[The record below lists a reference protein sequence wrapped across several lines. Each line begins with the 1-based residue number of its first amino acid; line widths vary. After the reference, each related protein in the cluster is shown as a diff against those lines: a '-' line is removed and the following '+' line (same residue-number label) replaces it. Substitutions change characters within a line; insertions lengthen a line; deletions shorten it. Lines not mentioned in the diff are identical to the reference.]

1 VSPRNTLAS
10 ALADHACIPL
20 DSVDRLI
27 ASWQRVRPDLDILPL
42 GIIARLGRI
51 RGYFDLELERLFERY
66 ALSGPD
72 FSVLVTLARL
82 NEPGGVPQRRLMDE
96 LHLTSGTIS
105 VRIDRLSD
113 QGLVLR
119 GADARDKRNTR
130 VSLSQHGRAL
140 FERVAPAHL
149 ENERRLLSSL
159 STPEADLLATL
170 LRKLLVEY
178 EGSAAPEGTSLH
190 LGLTL
195 APAHVT
201 VAMRKAVGLA
211 PVAGLLV
218 QAITDGGPAALAGVQ
233 TGDVLVRAGRRALR
247 SVAALYEAIET
258 ASQRGSLRLIVLR
271 GSDERSVSIALR
283 EESGWEWADRA
294 MQGSHIL

>member
-1 VSPRNTLAS
+1 VPSGNTLAS
-10 ALADHACIPL
+10 ALADHQCIPH

-27 ASWQRVRPDLDILPL
+27 DSWQRVRPDLDILPV

-51 RGYFDLELERLFERY
+51 RSYFDLELERLFEQY
-66 ALSGPD
+66 GLSGPD

-105 VRIDRLSD
+105 VRIDRLSV

-119 GADARDKRNTR
+119 RADPQDKRNTR
-130 VSLSQHGRAL
+130 ISLTQQGRAL

-149 ENERRLLSSL
+149 ENERRLLNSL
-159 STPEADLLATL
+159 SIAEADLLATL

-178 EGSAAPEGTSLH
+178 EGTVGPESASLH

-218 QAITDGGPAALAGVQ
+218 QNITDGGPAAIAGVQ
-233 TGDVLVRAGRRALR
+233 AGDVLVRSGRHELR
-247 SVAALYEAIET
+247 SVAALYAAIET
-258 ASQRGSLRLIVLR
+258 ASRRGSLHLTLLR
-271 GSDERSVSIALR
+271 GSDQSSVAIALR
-283 EESGWEWADRA
+283 AGSVREWSNRA
-294 MQGSHIL
+294 MPRTHLV

>member
-1 VSPRNTLAS
+1 VPPRRTRVS
-10 ALADHACIPL
+10 LADHSCTPR

-27 ASWQRVRPDLDILPL
+27 ASWRRVRPDLDILPV
-42 GIIARLGRI
+42 GIVERLGRV
-51 RGYFDLELERLFERY
+51 RGYIDVELERLFEQY
-66 ALSGPD
+66 HLSDPD

-105 VRIDRLSD
+105 VRIDRLTD

-119 GADARDKRNTR
+119 RPDANDKRNTR
-130 VSLSQHGRAL
+130 ISLTQPGRAL

-159 STPEADLLATL
+159 SVAEANLLASL

-178 EGSAAPEGTSLH
+178 EGSAATEDATIR

-195 APAHVT
+195 APAHVA
-201 VAMRKAVGLA
+201 VAMRRAVGLS
-211 PVAGLLV
+211 PVPGLLV
-218 QAITDGGPAALAGVQ
+218 QAVTEGGPAALAGIQ
-233 TGDVLVRAGRRALR
+233 EGDVLVRSGSRDLR
-247 SVAALYEAIET
+247 SVSALCAAIEA
-258 ASQRGSLRLIVLR
+258 ASRRGTLRLRTLR
-271 GSDERSVSIALR
+271 GSDERLAVVSLRLGSVQAWSNQVRRGVHLV
-283 EESGWEWADRA
+283 
-294 MQGSHIL
+294 